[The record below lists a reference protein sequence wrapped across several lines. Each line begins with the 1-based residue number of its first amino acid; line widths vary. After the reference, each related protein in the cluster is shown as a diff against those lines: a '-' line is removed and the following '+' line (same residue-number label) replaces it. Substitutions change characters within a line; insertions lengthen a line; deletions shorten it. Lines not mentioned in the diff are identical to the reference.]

1 MLKVDV
7 KLETNLDSHAAI
19 ADALDR
25 AKWGLSQAAECDFAL
40 GENPVVIREID
51 GTRVPTLRRSSRNP
65 DLSSPVL
72 NRPLA
77 DTVSGASDAVHQFQR
92 AAQAVRGLERALW
105 LFGRANNASLPRD
118 SVLDAVI
125 GLESLLVAS
134 PGETTYKFALHG
146 TAVLTHYADDVHQ
159 ELKRLYGLRS
169 KAAHS
174 GASEDF
180 KFTENAPR
188 ARQLLAQ
195 ALYRVAILINGNML
209 KFEKPDASVGQAVEK
224 WVRDIVIEHASV
236 TQSAVQTEKDS

>member
-1 MLKVDV
+1 MHWTVEQQCVFLTKYGDEYSFDDFPAQFANGLLKVDA
-7 KLETNLDSHAAI
+7 KLETNLD
-19 ADALDR
+19 
-25 AKWGLSQAAECDFAL
+25 
-40 GENPVVIREID
+40 
-51 GTRVPTLRRSSRNP
+51 
-65 DLSSPVL
+65 
-72 NRPLA
+72 
-77 DTVSGASDAVHQFQR
+77 
-92 AAQAVRGLERALW
+92 W

-159 ELKRLYGLRS
+159 ELKSLYGLRS

-174 GASEDF
+174 GASEDS

-195 ALYRVAILINGNML
+195 ALYRIAILINGNVL
-209 KFEKPDASVGQAVEK
+209 KFEKSDASVGYLLEPLTVECRQHQAVDLK
-224 WVRDIVIEHASV
+224 RHGPNVIAIIARTDH
-236 TQSAVQTEKDS
+236 